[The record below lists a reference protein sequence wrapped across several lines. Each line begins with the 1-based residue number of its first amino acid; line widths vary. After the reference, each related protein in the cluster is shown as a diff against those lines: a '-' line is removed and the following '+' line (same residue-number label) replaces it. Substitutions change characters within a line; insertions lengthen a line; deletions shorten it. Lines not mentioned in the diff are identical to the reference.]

1 MVSRAHP
8 SSQSGFTLVE
18 VLVAMMILLV
28 GVLGVVTMVDGAN
41 AVTSKTKAREGGTAI
56 ARSIIEVSRSIRY
69 RDLTKTSLEDALDT
83 RPGLADSKPSVPG
96 YTIKSRGIDYELTL
110 TVCSLD
116 DPKDDLGAR
125 PPGTVFCG
133 DSDGP
138 PVTPRD
144 RNPDD
149 YKRVRVRLV
158 WSTRATT
165 HSVTQTSSIINP
177 VGGLG
182 PSVTGLTMTFPSSTG
197 TDEVRIEGSSTGPVY
212 NSANFTAT
220 TSGFAADL
228 TWSINGDSQGK
239 ANGGPSTWT
248 FTWNFT
254 DGGADPG
261 NIVYYDCKY
270 FIQAD
275 GFDAEGRAGAPRVL
289 TVVLNRREPIAPV
302 DVTGGRN
309 GSGDRVDIHWTPNPE
324 CDVIGYR
331 VYRSTSAASLGIQV
345 SCPPDPNAPNGTVTT
360 RDSCVDETA
369 PATGPLYYRVV
380 AVDTMA
386 SGAYREGTKSAQVAV
401 PATGGN
407 SVPSTPTNV
416 TSCIGGQLNC
426 NGPDNQPAPSDQIV
440 VRWDASTDSDGSVA
454 FYRIYRDGTAYTDR
468 WDDFFPGAGGLLAW
482 LEYAPGTGSHTYRVT
497 AVDDRFGE
505 SALSGP
511 VTAP

>member
-1 MVSRAHP
+1 MGSRSRP
-8 SSQSGFTLVE
+8 SSQAGFTLIE
-18 VLVAMMILLV
+18 VMVSILILLV

-41 AVTSKTKAREGGTAI
+41 AVSSKTKAREGGTAI
-56 ARSIIEVSRSIRY
+56 ARSVIEVSRSIRY
-69 RDLTKTSLEDALDT
+69 RDLTASTLEAALET
-83 RPGLADSKPSVPG
+83 RPGLADAKPATAG
-96 YTIKSRGIDYELTL
+96 YTFKSRGIYYELTL

-125 PPGTVFCG
+125 PTGVTFCG

-182 PSVTGLTMTFPSSTG
+182 PTVSGLTMTSPTSSST
-197 TDEVRIEGSSTGPVY
+197 DQVRIEGSSASPI
-212 NSANFTAT
+212 NSASFLAT

-239 ANGGPSTWT
+239 ANGGPANWT
-248 FTWNFT
+248 FKWDFV
-254 DGGADPG
+254 DASG
-261 NIVYYDCKY
+261 NTVYYDCKY

-289 TVVLNRREPIAPV
+289 TVILNRREPFAPT

-309 GSGDRVDIHWTPNPE
+309 GSGDRVDIQWTPNPE

-331 VYRSTSAASLGIQV
+331 VYRSTSAGSLGTQV
-345 SCPPDPNAPNGTVTT
+345 SCPDPSAPSATVTT
-360 RDSCVDETA
+360 KQWCVDETA
-369 PATGPLYYRVV
+369 PASGPLYYRVV
-380 AVDTMA
+380 AVDTLA
-386 SGAYREGTKSAQVAV
+386 NGSLREGTQSAQLSVG
-401 PATGGN
+401 ATGGN
-407 SVPSTPTNV
+407 SVPTAPTNLS
-416 TSCIGGQLNC
+416 TCIGGQVDC
-426 NGPDNQPAPSDQIV
+426 NKPDGAPAPSGQIV
-440 VRWDASTDSDGSVA
+440 VRWDPSTDSDGTVE
-454 FYRIYRDGTAYTDR
+454 FYRVYRDGTAYADR
-468 WDDFFPGAGGLLAW
+468 WDDFFPGVTGGVLAW
-482 LEYAPGTGSHTYRVT
+482 LEYAPGTTSHTYRLT
-497 AVDDRFGE
+497 AVDDQFGE
-505 SALSGP
+505 SALSAP